1 MFSKLSY
8 SICHI
13 YIYITVL
20 VQIKKKNI
28 PPKET
33 ISFTWYP
40 KIIRE
45 NVFKP
50 LSQDCTMNSVISD
63 ESSKY

>member
-20 VQIKKKNI
+20 VQIKKKTFHRKRQFRSRDTLKSLEKMYLNHFL
-28 PPKET
+28 KT
-33 ISFTWYP
+33 A
-40 KIIRE
+40 
-45 NVFKP
+45 
-50 LSQDCTMNSVISD
+50 Q
-63 ESSKY
+63 